1 MRNLSCSVIALA
13 LALAAVA
20 CGPSGK
26 QVATAKQAR
35 YQGDRSQIFAVMQ
48 KTVAAK
54 YKIQKADEAAFG
66 LQTDNRWYS
75 QDGQPVS
82 GTLDDV
88 ANVPDR
94 GLNISLVVEL
104 LPDGERHMISVKPVI
119 VRYVKGHAQPEEV
132 RDTDPTLPEWI
143 HDRITEL
150 QLDLYKALQQYEA
163 KGAAGSA
170 APAAPAGGTMPAGG
184 SGAPDPAGTMPAGTG
199 AVPGPAQ

>member
-1 MRNLSCSVIALA
+1 MIALA
-13 LALAAVA
+13 LALATVA

-35 YQGDRSQIFAVMQ
+35 YQGDRSQIFAVVQ
-48 KTVAAK
+48 KTVASK
-54 YKIQKADEAAFG
+54 YKIQKADEASFG
-66 LQTDNRWYS
+66 LQTDSRWYS
-75 QDGQPVS
+75 QEGQPVS

-94 GLNISLVVEL
+94 GLNVSFVVEI
-104 LPDGERHMISVKPVI
+104 LPDGDRHQVSVKPVI
-119 VRYVKGHAQPEEV
+119 LRYIKGHSSPEEV

-150 QLDLYKALQQYEA
+150 QIELHKALQQYEA
-163 KGAAGSA
+163 KDAGGSA

-184 SGAPDPAGTMPAGTG
+184 SGAPDPAGTVPAGTG
-199 AVPGPAQ
+199 VVPGPAQ